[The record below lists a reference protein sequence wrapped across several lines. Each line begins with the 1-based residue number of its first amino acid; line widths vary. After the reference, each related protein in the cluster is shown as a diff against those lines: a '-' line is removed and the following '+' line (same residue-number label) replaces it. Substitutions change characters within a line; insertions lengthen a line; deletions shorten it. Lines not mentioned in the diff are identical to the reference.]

1 MYTEDEIMRDLT
13 AFKID
18 TLQRVLRLELKVDE
32 MHNDNTDIINDIH
45 DLREIIIKDVEV
57 LNQKIDLVN
66 NSKADNKVV
75 QFAIGLVSTVVVTIG
90 AVFAFFR

>member
-1 MYTEDEIMRDLT
+1 MKDLT

-45 DLREIIIKDVEV
+45 DLREIIIKDVDV

-66 NSKADNKVV
+66 STKTDNKVV
-75 QFAIGLVSTVVVTIG
+75 QFAIGLVSTVIITMG
-90 AVFAFFR
+90 AIFAFIR